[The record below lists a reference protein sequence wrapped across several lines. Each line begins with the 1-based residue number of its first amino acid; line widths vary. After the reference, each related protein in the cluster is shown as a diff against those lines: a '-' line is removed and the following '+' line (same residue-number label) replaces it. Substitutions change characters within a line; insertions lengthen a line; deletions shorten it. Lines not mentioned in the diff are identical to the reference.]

1 METTTEGSVVIEP
14 VQQGRGYWSVEG
26 TEMTAFIE
34 LRPYYCDRGRY
45 KVLIEAR
52 GRFALEFDE
61 QDGFPRYFFNWDRM
75 LGELEDF
82 MECRKQ
88 LVKERSVNDS

>member
-1 METTTEGSVVIEP
+1 MIEVIKG
-14 VQQGRGYWSVEG
+14 QGWNWTVEG
-26 TEMTAFIE
+26 KEMTAHIS

-52 GRFALEFDE
+52 GRFAWEFDA
-61 QDGFPRYFFNWDRM
+61 QDGFPRYFFDWDRM

-82 MECRKQ
+82 MRCRNQ
-88 LVKERSVNDS
+88 LIEESSVNDS